1 MLVALNRLLPL
12 ALIQAAVEQQPGAV
26 DLEQMPGTGRRPNGP
41 VKCNLHAASL
51 AKHLTG
57 AKQNLARHKFS
68 AVNKIN
74 WFAVALGLKLPLAAP
89 GVCRE

>member
-1 MLVALNRLLPL
+1 M
-12 ALIQAAVEQQPGAV
+12 
-26 DLEQMPGTGRRPNGP
+26 
-41 VKCNLHAASL
+41 KCNLHAASL